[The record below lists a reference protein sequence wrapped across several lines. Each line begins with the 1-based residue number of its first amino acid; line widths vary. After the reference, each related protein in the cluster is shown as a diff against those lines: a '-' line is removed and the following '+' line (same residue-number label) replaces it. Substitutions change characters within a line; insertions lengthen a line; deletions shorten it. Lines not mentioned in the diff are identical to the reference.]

1 MEWIHG
7 SKDLGRR
14 LVDPV
19 VTIGNFDGVH
29 RGHRAIMDT
38 VLERARQLGGES
50 VVYTFEP
57 HPRAVLQPDRAPR
70 MLMTL
75 DQKLESLDSLGVDV
89 VVVETFDA
97 AFAKTSP
104 ETFVR
109 SFLHE
114 RLRPREVYVGYD
126 FHYGRDREGSMRLL
140 TETGPQLGFSVTIVP
155 EVTVD
160 GRDVNSTRIRE
171 LIEAGKVEDS
181 KVLLGHTFA
190 VRGQVVRGDERGR
203 TLGFPTANLDSPN
216 ETLPAAGVYAG
227 WARVL
232 DQEGR
237 ALGAQPAVANI
248 GVRPTFHRRGGLVI
262 EVHLLDFE
270 GDLYGR
276 PLEFAFESRLRAEQR
291 FSGVEALKAQ
301 IARDR
306 DEARRRL
313 LPD

>member
-1 MEWIHG
+1 
-7 SKDLGRR
+7 
-14 LVDPV
+14 
-19 VTIGNFDGVH
+19 
-29 RGHRAIMDT
+29 
-38 VLERARQLGGES
+38 
-50 VVYTFEP
+50 
-57 HPRAVLQPDRAPR
+57 
-70 MLMTL
+70 
-75 DQKLESLDSLGVDV
+75 
-89 VVVETFDA
+89 
-97 AFAKTSP
+97 
-104 ETFVR
+104 
-109 SFLHE
+109 
-114 RLRPREVYVGYD
+114 
-126 FHYGRDREGSMRLL
+126 MRLL

-160 GRDVNSTRIRE
+160 GRDVNTTRIRE